1 MANKILASFELMRM
15 KNILLA
21 SIATPVGALLDLGD
35 LRSITNYPEVI
46 FATTSV
52 LFFMGAGNAM
62 NDLRDIEIDRIAHPS
77 RPLARE
83 ALSEVEAKRITI
95 TLAILSL
102 GSLAACC
109 LLMKDEIAYTL
120 TIYGIVALLMLSYDS
135 FFELKNKGLLGNVSI
150 SLLVGAVTLYGASAV
165 GEITNPLI
173 WYVSGVVFFVNLA
186 REIVKDCQDLDA
198 DSETRVTLPMKI
210 GLENSR
216 MVAYVL
222 TLFGIVMLYIP
233 YWQGP
238 FEFGQLLFQAPAMLV
253 LITLNGPM
261 WKGDDYVAATRLRIA
276 MLLGLLGFILTL
288 VV

>member
-21 SIATPVGALLDLGD
+21 SIATPVGALLALGD
-35 LRSITNYPEVI
+35 LTSITNYPEVI

-83 ALSEVEAKRITI
+83 ALSEVEARRITI

-261 WKGDDYVAATRLRIA
+261 WKGEDYVAATRLRIA

-288 VV
+288 IV

>member
-21 SIATPVGALLDLGD
+21 SIATPVGALLALGD
-35 LRSITNYPEVI
+35 FSSITEYPEVI

-62 NDLRDIEIDRIAHPS
+62 NDLRDIQIDRIAHPN

-83 ALSEVEAKRITI
+83 ALSEKEAKRLTI
-95 TLAILSL
+95 SLALLSL
-102 GSLAACC
+102 GSLVACC
-109 LLMKDEIAYTL
+109 LMMDDARTYTL
-120 TIYGIVALLMLSYDS
+120 SIYGIVALLMLSYDS
-135 FFELKNKGLLGNVSI
+135 FLELKNKGLLGNVSI
-150 SLLVGAVTLYGASAV
+150 SLLVAAVTLYGASSV
-165 GEITNPLI
+165 GELTNPLI

-216 MVAYVL
+216 MVAYVI

-288 VV
+288 IV

>member
-21 SIATPVGALLDLGD
+21 SIATPVGALLALGD
-35 LRSITNYPEVI
+35 FSSITEYPEVI

-62 NDLRDIEIDRIAHPS
+62 NDLRDIEIDRIAHPN
-77 RPLARE
+77 RPLARD
-83 ALSEVEAKRITI
+83 ALSEKEAERLTI
-95 TLAILSL
+95 SLALLSL
-102 GSLAACC
+102 GSLVACS
-109 LLMKDEIAYTL
+109 LMMDDERTYTL
-120 TIYGIVALLMLSYDS
+120 SIYGIVALLMLSYDS
-135 FFELKNKGLLGNVSI
+135 FLELKNKGLIGNISI
-150 SLLVGAVTLYGASAV
+150 SLLVAAVTLYGASSV
-165 GEITNPLI
+165 GELTNPLI

-216 MVAYVL
+216 MVAYVI

-288 VV
+288 IV

>member
-21 SIATPVGALLDLGD
+21 SIATPVGALLSLGD
-35 LRSITNYPEVI
+35 LTSIKNYPEVV

-135 FFELKNKGLLGNVSI
+135 FFELKNKGLAGNVSI
-150 SLLVGAVTLYGASAV
+150 SLLVAAVTLYGASSV

-261 WKGDDYVAATRLRIA
+261 WKGDDYVAATRLRIT

>member
-21 SIATPVGALLDLGD
+21 SIATPVGALLALGD
-35 LRSITNYPEVI
+35 FSSITEYPEVI

-62 NDLRDIEIDRIAHPS
+62 NDLRDIEIDRIAHPN
-77 RPLARE
+77 RPLARD
-83 ALSEVEAKRITI
+83 ALSEKEAERLTI
-95 TLAILSL
+95 SLALLSL
-102 GSLAACC
+102 GSLVACS
-109 LLMKDEIAYTL
+109 LMMDDERTYTL
-120 TIYGIVALLMLSYDS
+120 SIYGVVALLMLSYDS
-135 FFELKNKGLLGNVSI
+135 LLELKNKGLIGNISI
-150 SLLVGAVTLYGASAV
+150 SLLVAAVTLYGASSV
-165 GEITNPLI
+165 GELTNPLI

-216 MVAYVL
+216 MVAYVI

-288 VV
+288 IV

>member
-21 SIATPVGALLDLGD
+21 SIATPVGSLLALGD
-35 LRSITNYPEVI
+35 LTSITNYPEVI

-83 ALSEVEAKRITI
+83 ALSEVEARRITI

-109 LLMKDEIAYTL
+109 LLMKDQYAYTL

-288 VV
+288 IV

>member
-21 SIATPVGALLDLGD
+21 SIATPVGALLALGD
-35 LRSITNYPEVI
+35 FSSITEYPEVI

-62 NDLRDIEIDRIAHPS
+62 NDLRDIEIDRIAHPN

-83 ALSEVEAKRITI
+83 ALSEKEAKRLTI
-95 TLAILSL
+95 SLALLSI
-102 GSLAACC
+102 GSLVACC
-109 LLMKDEIAYTL
+109 LMMDNERKYTL
-120 TIYGIVALLMLSYDS
+120 SIYGVVALLMLSYDS
-135 FFELKNKGLLGNVSI
+135 LLELKNKGLVGNVSI
-150 SLLVGAVTLYGASAV
+150 SLLVAAVTLYGASSV
-165 GEITNPLI
+165 GEVTNPLI

-198 DSETRVTLPMKI
+198 DSESRVTLPMKI

-216 MVAYVL
+216 MVAYVM
-222 TLFGIVMLYIP
+222 TLFGLVMLYIP

-261 WKGDDYVAATRLRIA
+261 WKGDDYVAGTRLRIA

>member
-21 SIATPVGALLDLGD
+21 SIATPVGALLALGD
-35 LRSITNYPEVI
+35 FSSITEYPEVI

-52 LFFMGAGNAM
+52 LFFMGAGNTM
-62 NDLRDIEIDRIAHPS
+62 NDLRDVDIDRIAHPN

-83 ALSEVEAKRITI
+83 ALSEKEAKILMI
-95 TLAILSL
+95 SLALLSL
-102 GSLAACC
+102 GSLVACC
-109 LLMKDEIAYTL
+109 LMMEDERKYTL
-120 TIYGIVALLMLSYDS
+120 SIYAIVALLMLSYDS
-135 FFELKNKGLLGNVSI
+135 LLELKNKGLAGNISI
-150 SLLVGAVTLYGASAV
+150 SLLVAAVTLYGASSV
-165 GEITNPLI
+165 GEVTNPLI

-198 DSETRVTLPMKI
+198 DSESRVTLPMKI

-216 MVAYVL
+216 MVAYVM
-222 TLFGIVMLYIP
+222 TLFGLVMLYIP

>member
-1 MANKILASFELMRM
+1 MANKIIALFELMRM

-21 SIATPVGALLDLGD
+21 SIATPVGALLALGD
-35 LRSITNYPEVI
+35 LTSITNYPEVI

-83 ALSEVEAKRITI
+83 ALSEVEARRITI

-288 VV
+288 IV

>member
-21 SIATPVGALLDLGD
+21 SIATPVGALLALGD
-35 LRSITNYPEVI
+35 LTSITNYPEVI

-83 ALSEVEAKRITI
+83 ALSEVEARRITI

-135 FFELKNKGLLGNVSI
+135 FFELKNQGLLGNVSI
-150 SLLVGAVTLYGASAV
+150 SLLVGAVTLYGASSV
-165 GEITNPLI
+165 GEISNPLI

-261 WKGDDYVAATRLRIA
+261 WKGDDYVAATRLRVA

-288 VV
+288 IV

>member
-21 SIATPVGALLDLGD
+21 SIATPVGSLLALGD
-35 LRSITNYPEVI
+35 LTSITNYPEVI

-83 ALSEVEAKRITI
+83 ALSEVEARRITI

-198 DSETRVTLPMKI
+198 DSDTRVTLPMKI

-261 WKGDDYVAATRLRIA
+261 WKGDDYVAATRLRVA

-288 VV
+288 IV

>member
-21 SIATPVGALLDLGD
+21 SVATPVGALLALGD
-35 LRSITNYPEVI
+35 LTSIKEYPEVL

-62 NDLRDIEIDRIAHPS
+62 NDLRDIEIDRVAHPN

-83 ALSEVEAKRITI
+83 ALSEKEAKRLTI
-95 TLAILSL
+95 SLALLSL
-102 GSLAACC
+102 GSLVACC
-109 LLMKDEIAYTL
+109 LMMDDERLYTL
-120 TIYGIVALLMLSYDS
+120 SIYGIVALLMLSYDS
-135 FFELKNKGLLGNVSI
+135 FLELKNKGVVGNVSI
-150 SLLVGAVTLYGASAV
+150 SLLVAAVTLYGASSV
-165 GEITNPLI
+165 GELTNPLI

-186 REIVKDCQDLDA
+186 REIIKDCQDLDA

>member
-1 MANKILASFELMRM
+1 MILKGESLRADFTELNHGQWAKILTISL
-15 KNILLA
+15 
-21 SIATPVGALLDLGD
+21 ALL
-35 LRSITNYPEVI
+35 SI
-46 FATTSV
+46 
-52 LFFMGAGNAM
+52 
-62 NDLRDIEIDRIAHPS
+62 
-77 RPLARE
+77 
-83 ALSEVEAKRITI
+83 
-95 TLAILSL
+95 
-102 GSLAACC
+102 GSLVACC
-109 LLMKDEIAYTL
+109 LMMDDERLYTL
-120 TIYGIVALLMLSYDS
+120 SIYGIVALLMLSYDS
-135 FFELKNKGLLGNVSI
+135 FLELKNKGLVGNVSI
-150 SLLVGAVTLYGASAV
+150 SLLVAAVTLYGASSV
-165 GEITNPLI
+165 GELTNPLI

-186 REIVKDCQDLDA
+186 REIIKDCQDLDA

>member
-21 SIATPVGALLDLGD
+21 SIATPVGALLALGD
-35 LRSITNYPEVI
+35 LTSITNYPEVV

-83 ALSEVEAKRITI
+83 ALSVVEAKRITI

-109 LLMKDEIAYTL
+109 LLMKDEFAYTL

-198 DSETRVTLPMKI
+198 DSDTRVTLPMKI

>member
-21 SIATPVGALLDLGD
+21 SIATPVGALLALGD
-35 LRSITNYPEVI
+35 FYSITEYPEVI
-46 FATTSV
+46 LATTSV

-62 NDLRDIEIDRIAHPS
+62 NDLRDIEIDRIAHPN

-83 ALSEVEAKRITI
+83 ALSEKEAKRLTI
-95 TLAILSL
+95 SLALLSL
-102 GSLAACC
+102 GSLVACS
-109 LLMKDEIAYTL
+109 LMMDDERTYTL
-120 TIYGIVALLMLSYDS
+120 SIYGIVALLMLSYDS
-135 FFELKNKGLLGNVSI
+135 FLELKNKGLIGNISI
-150 SLLVGAVTLYGASAV
+150 SLLVAAVTLYGASSV
-165 GEITNPLI
+165 GELTNPLI

-216 MVAYVL
+216 MVAYVI

-288 VV
+288 IV

>member
-21 SIATPVGALLDLGD
+21 SIATPVGALLALGD
-35 LRSITNYPEVI
+35 FSSITEYPEVI

-62 NDLRDIEIDRIAHPS
+62 NDLRDIEIDRIAHPN

-83 ALSEVEAKRITI
+83 ALSEKEAK
-95 TLAILSL
+95 TLMISLALLSL
-102 GSLAACC
+102 GSLVACC
-109 LLMKDEIAYTL
+109 LMMEDERKYTL
-120 TIYGIVALLMLSYDS
+120 SIYSIVALLMLSYDS
-135 FFELKNKGLLGNVSI
+135 LLELKNKGLAGNISI
-150 SLLVGAVTLYGASAV
+150 SLLVAAVTLYGASSV
-165 GEITNPLI
+165 GEVTNPLI

-198 DSETRVTLPMKI
+198 DSESRVTLPMKI

-216 MVAYVL
+216 MVAYVM
-222 TLFGIVMLYIP
+222 TLFGLVMLYIP

>member
-21 SIATPVGALLDLGD
+21 SIATPVGALLALGD
-35 LRSITNYPEVI
+35 FSSITEYPEVI

-52 LFFMGAGNAM
+52 LLFMGAGNAM
-62 NDLRDIEIDRIAHPS
+62 NDLRDIEIDRIAHPN
-77 RPLARE
+77 RPLARD
-83 ALSEVEAKRITI
+83 ALSEKEAKRLTI
-95 TLAILSL
+95 SLALLSL
-102 GSLAACC
+102 GSLVACS
-109 LLMKDEIAYTL
+109 LMMDDKRTYTL
-120 TIYGIVALLMLSYDS
+120 SIYGIVALLMLSYDS
-135 FFELKNKGLLGNVSI
+135 FLELKNKGLIGNISI
-150 SLLVGAVTLYGASAV
+150 SLLVAAVTLYGASSV
-165 GEITNPLI
+165 GELTNPLI

-216 MVAYVL
+216 MVAYVI

-238 FEFGQLLFQAPAMLV
+238 FEFGQLLFQAPAILV

-288 VV
+288 IV

>member
-21 SIATPVGALLDLGD
+21 SIATPVGALLALGD
-35 LRSITNYPEVI
+35 FSSITDYPEVI

-62 NDLRDIEIDRIAHPS
+62 NDLRDIEIDRIAHPN
-77 RPLARE
+77 RPLARD
-83 ALSEVEAKRITI
+83 ALSEKEAERLTI
-95 TLAILSL
+95 SLALLSL
-102 GSLAACC
+102 GSLVACS
-109 LLMKDEIAYTL
+109 LMMDDERTYTL
-120 TIYGIVALLMLSYDS
+120 SIYGIVALLMLSYDS
-135 FFELKNKGLLGNVSI
+135 FLELKNKGLIGNISI
-150 SLLVGAVTLYGASAV
+150 SLLVAAVTLYGASSV
-165 GEITNPLI
+165 GELTNPLI

-216 MVAYVL
+216 MVAYVI

>member
-21 SIATPVGALLDLGD
+21 SIATPVGALLALGD
-35 LRSITNYPEVI
+35 FSSITEYPEVI

-62 NDLRDIEIDRIAHPS
+62 NDLRDIEIDRIAHPN
-77 RPLARE
+77 RPLARD
-83 ALSEVEAKRITI
+83 ALSEKEAKRLTI
-95 TLAILSL
+95 SLALLSL
-102 GSLAACC
+102 GSLVACS
-109 LLMKDEIAYTL
+109 LMMDDERTYTL
-120 TIYGIVALLMLSYDS
+120 SIYGIVALLMLSYDS
-135 FFELKNKGLLGNVSI
+135 FLELKNKGLIGNISI
-150 SLLVGAVTLYGASAV
+150 SLLVAAVTLYGASSV
-165 GEITNPLI
+165 GELTNPLI

-216 MVAYVL
+216 MVAYVI

-288 VV
+288 IV

>member
-21 SIATPVGALLDLGD
+21 SIATPVGSLLALGD
-35 LRSITNYPEVI
+35 LTSITNYPEVI

-83 ALSEVEAKRITI
+83 ALSEVEARIITI

-288 VV
+288 IV

>member
-21 SIATPVGALLDLGD
+21 SIATPVGALLALGD
-35 LRSITNYPEVI
+35 LTSIKEYPEVI

-52 LFFMGAGNAM
+52 LFFMGAGNAL
-62 NDLRDIEIDRIAHPS
+62 NDVRDIDIDRIAHPS

-83 ALSEVEAKRITI
+83 ALSEVEAKRITVI
-95 TLAILSL
+95 LAILSL

-109 LLMKDEIAYTL
+109 LLIQDEIEYTL

-135 FFELKNKGLLGNVSI
+135 FFELKNKGLAGNMSI
-150 SLLVGAVTLYGASAV
+150 SLLVAAVTLYGASSV

-186 REIVKDCQDLDA
+186 REIVKDCQDLDRK
-198 DSETRVTLPMKI
+198 S
-210 GLENSR
+210 
-216 MVAYVL
+216 
-222 TLFGIVMLYIP
+222 
-233 YWQGP
+233 
-238 FEFGQLLFQAPAMLV
+238 
-253 LITLNGPM
+253 
-261 WKGDDYVAATRLRIA
+261 
-276 MLLGLLGFILTL
+276 

>member
-21 SIATPVGALLDLGD
+21 SIATPVGALLALGD
-35 LRSITNYPEVI
+35 FSSMTEYPEVI

-62 NDLRDIEIDRIAHPS
+62 NDLRDIEIDRIAHPN
-77 RPLARE
+77 RPLARD
-83 ALSEVEAKRITI
+83 ALSEKEAKRLTI
-95 TLAILSL
+95 SLALLSL
-102 GSLAACC
+102 GSLVACS
-109 LLMKDEIAYTL
+109 LMMDGERTYTL
-120 TIYGIVALLMLSYDS
+120 SIYGIVALLMLSYDS
-135 FFELKNKGLLGNVSI
+135 FFELKNKGLIGNISI
-150 SLLVGAVTLYGASAV
+150 SLLVGAVTLYGASSV
-165 GEITNPLI
+165 GELTNPLI

-198 DSETRVTLPMKI
+198 DSETRITLPMKI

-216 MVAYVL
+216 MVAYVI

-288 VV
+288 IV

>member
-21 SIATPVGALLDLGD
+21 SIATPIGALLALGD
-35 LRSITNYPEVI
+35 FSSITDYPEVI

-62 NDLRDIEIDRIAHPS
+62 NDLRDIEIDRIAHPN

-83 ALSEVEAKRITI
+83 ALSEKEAKRLTI
-95 TLAILSL
+95 SLALLSI
-102 GSLAACC
+102 GSLVACC
-109 LLMKDEIAYTL
+109 LMMDNERKYTL
-120 TIYGIVALLMLSYDS
+120 SIYGVVALLMLSYDS
-135 FFELKNKGLLGNVSI
+135 LLELKNKGLVGNVSI
-150 SLLVGAVTLYGASAV
+150 SLLVAAVTLYGASSV
-165 GEITNPLI
+165 GEMTNPLI

-198 DSETRVTLPMKI
+198 DSESRVTLPMKI

-216 MVAYVL
+216 MVAYVM
-222 TLFGIVMLYIP
+222 TLFGLVMLYIP

-288 VV
+288 IV

>member
-21 SIATPVGALLDLGD
+21 SIATPVGALLALGD
-35 LRSITNYPEVI
+35 FSSITEYPEVI

-62 NDLRDIEIDRIAHPS
+62 NDLRDIEIDRIAHPN

-83 ALSEVEAKRITI
+83 SMSEKEAKILMI
-95 TLAILSL
+95 SLAFLSI
-102 GSLAACC
+102 GSLVACC
-109 LLMKDEIAYTL
+109 LMMDNERKYTL
-120 TIYGIVALLMLSYDS
+120 SIYGIVALLMLSYDS
-135 FFELKNKGLLGNVSI
+135 LLELKNKGLLGNVSI
-150 SLLVGAVTLYGASAV
+150 SLLVAAVTLYGASSV
-165 GEITNPLI
+165 GEVTNPLI

-198 DSETRVTLPMKI
+198 DSESRVTLPMKI

-216 MVAYVL
+216 MVAYVM
-222 TLFGIVMLYIP
+222 TLFGLVMLYIP

-288 VV
+288 IV

>member
-21 SIATPVGALLDLGD
+21 SIATPVGALLALGD
-35 LRSITNYPEVI
+35 LTSITNYPEVI

-83 ALSEVEAKRITI
+83 ALSEVEARRITI

-150 SLLVGAVTLYGASAV
+150 SLLVGAVTLYGASSV
-165 GEITNPLI
+165 GEISNSLI

>member
-21 SIATPVGALLDLGD
+21 SIATPVGALLALGD
-35 LRSITNYPEVI
+35 LSSITNYPEVI

-198 DSETRVTLPMKI
+198 DSDTRVTLPMKI

>member
-21 SIATPVGALLDLGD
+21 SIATPVGSLLALGD
-35 LRSITNYPEVI
+35 LTSITNYPEVI

-62 NDLRDIEIDRIAHPS
+62 NDLRDIEIDLIAHPS

-83 ALSEVEAKRITI
+83 ALSEVEARRITI

-150 SLLVGAVTLYGASAV
+150 SLLVGAVTLYGSSAV

-288 VV
+288 IV

>member
-21 SIATPVGALLDLGD
+21 SIATPVGALLALGD
-35 LRSITNYPEVI
+35 FSSITEYPEVI
-46 FATTSV
+46 LATTSV

-62 NDLRDIEIDRIAHPS
+62 NDLRDIEIDRIAHPN

-83 ALSEVEAKRITI
+83 ALSEKEAKRLTI
-95 TLAILSL
+95 SLALLSI
-102 GSLAACC
+102 GSLVACC
-109 LLMKDEIAYTL
+109 LMMDNERKYTL
-120 TIYGIVALLMLSYDS
+120 SIYGVVALLMLSYDS
-135 FFELKNKGLLGNVSI
+135 LLELKNKGLVGNVSI
-150 SLLVGAVTLYGASAV
+150 SLLVAAVTLYGASSV
-165 GEITNPLI
+165 GEVTNPLI

-198 DSETRVTLPMKI
+198 DSESRVTLPMKI

-216 MVAYVL
+216 MVAYVM
-222 TLFGIVMLYIP
+222 TLFGLVMLYIP

>member
-21 SIATPVGALLDLGD
+21 SIATPVGALLALGD
-35 LRSITNYPEVI
+35 FSSITEYPEVI

-62 NDLRDIEIDRIAHPS
+62 NDLRDIEIDRIAHPN
-77 RPLARE
+77 RPLARD
-83 ALSEVEAKRITI
+83 ALSEKEAKGLMIS
-95 TLAILSL
+95 LALLSI
-102 GSLAACC
+102 GSLVACC
-109 LLMKDEIAYTL
+109 LMMDNERKYTL
-120 TIYGIVALLMLSYDS
+120 SIYGIVALLMLSYDS
-135 FFELKNKGLLGNVSI
+135 LLELKNKGLLGNVSI
-150 SLLVGAVTLYGASAV
+150 SLLVAAVTLYGASSV
-165 GEITNPLI
+165 GEVTNPLI

-198 DSETRVTLPMKI
+198 DSESRVTLPMKI

-216 MVAYVL
+216 MVAYVM
-222 TLFGIVMLYIP
+222 TLFGLVMLYIP

-288 VV
+288 IV

>member
-21 SIATPVGALLDLGD
+21 SIATPVGALLALGD
-35 LRSITNYPEVI
+35 FSSITEYPEVI
-46 FATTSV
+46 LATTSV

-62 NDLRDIEIDRIAHPS
+62 NDLRDIEIDRIAHPN

-83 ALSEVEAKRITI
+83 ALSEKEAKRLTI
-95 TLAILSL
+95 SLALLSL
-102 GSLAACC
+102 GSLVACS
-109 LLMKDEIAYTL
+109 LMMDDERTYTL
-120 TIYGIVALLMLSYDS
+120 SIYGIVALLMLSYDS
-135 FFELKNKGLLGNVSI
+135 FLELKNKGLIGNISI
-150 SLLVGAVTLYGASAV
+150 SLLVAAVTLYGASSV
-165 GEITNPLI
+165 GELTNPLI

-216 MVAYVL
+216 MVAYVI

-288 VV
+288 IV

>member
-21 SIATPVGALLDLGD
+21 SIATPVGALLALGD
-35 LRSITNYPEVI
+35 LTSITNYPEVI

-83 ALSEVEAKRITI
+83 ALSEVEARRITI

-109 LLMKDEIAYTL
+109 LLMKNEIAYTL

>member
-21 SIATPVGALLDLGD
+21 SIATPVGALLALGD
-35 LRSITNYPEVI
+35 FSSITEYPEVI
-46 FATTSV
+46 LATTSV

-62 NDLRDIEIDRIAHPS
+62 NDLRDVDIDRIAHPN
-77 RPLARE
+77 RPLARD
-83 ALSEVEAKRITI
+83 ALSEKEAKRLMIS
-95 TLAILSL
+95 LALLSL
-102 GSLAACC
+102 GSLVACS
-109 LLMKDEIAYTL
+109 LMMDDERTYTL
-120 TIYGIVALLMLSYDS
+120 SIYGIVALLMLSYDS
-135 FFELKNKGLLGNVSI
+135 FLELKNKGLIGNISI
-150 SLLVGAVTLYGASAV
+150 SLLVAAVTLYGASSV
-165 GEITNPLI
+165 GELTNPLI

-216 MVAYVL
+216 MVAYVI

-288 VV
+288 IV

>member
-21 SIATPVGALLDLGD
+21 SIATPVGALLALGD
-35 LRSITNYPEVI
+35 LTSITNYPEVI

-83 ALSEVEAKRITI
+83 ALSEVEARRITI

-150 SLLVGAVTLYGASAV
+150 SLLVGAVTLYGASSV
-165 GEITNPLI
+165 GEISNPLI

>member
-21 SIATPVGALLDLGD
+21 SIATPVGALLALGD
-35 LRSITNYPEVI
+35 FSSMTEYPEVI

-62 NDLRDIEIDRIAHPS
+62 NDLRDIEIDRIAHPN
-77 RPLARE
+77 RPLARK
-83 ALSEVEAKRITI
+83 ALSEKEAKRLTI
-95 TLAILSL
+95 SLALLSL
-102 GSLAACC
+102 GSLVACC
-109 LLMKDEIAYTL
+109 FMMDDERTYTL
-120 TIYGIVALLMLSYDS
+120 SIYGIVALLMLSYDS
-135 FFELKNKGLLGNVSI
+135 FLELKNKGLIGNISI
-150 SLLVGAVTLYGASAV
+150 SLLVAAVTLYGASSV
-165 GEITNPLI
+165 GELTNPLI

-198 DSETRVTLPMKI
+198 DSETRITLPMKI

-216 MVAYVL
+216 MVAYVI

-288 VV
+288 IV

>member
-21 SIATPVGALLDLGD
+21 SIATPVGALLALGD
-35 LRSITNYPEVI
+35 LTSITNYPEVV

-77 RPLARE
+77 RPLARD

-95 TLAILSL
+95 ILALLSL
-102 GSLAACC
+102 GSLATCC

-150 SLLVGAVTLYGASAV
+150 SLLVAAVTLYGASSV

-222 TLFGIVMLYIP
+222 TLFGSVMLYIP

>member
-21 SIATPVGALLDLGD
+21 SIATPVGALLALGD
-35 LRSITNYPEVI
+35 FSSITEYPEVI

-52 LFFMGAGNAM
+52 LFFMGAGNTM
-62 NDLRDIEIDRIAHPS
+62 NDLRDVDIDRIAHPN

-83 ALSEVEAKRITI
+83 ALSEKEAKILMI
-95 TLAILSL
+95 SLALVSL
-102 GSLAACC
+102 GSLVACC
-109 LLMKDEIAYTL
+109 LMMDDERKYTL
-120 TIYGIVALLMLSYDS
+120 SIYAIVALLMLSYDS
-135 FFELKNKGLLGNVSI
+135 LLELKNKGLAGNISI
-150 SLLVGAVTLYGASAV
+150 SLLVAAVTLYGASSV
-165 GEITNPLI
+165 GEVTNPLI

-198 DSETRVTLPMKI
+198 DSESRVTLPMKI

-216 MVAYVL
+216 MVAYVM
-222 TLFGIVMLYIP
+222 TLFGLVMLYIP